1 MPIPEMTE
9 KQKKKQEINRR
20 FRERQKA
27 KQTGQPDPYASDVSK
42 KEDEQATADLGVKEW
57 AEPLP
62 NFDSSDPSAGA
73 KSKVKPK
80 TKRAK
85 AVYGPEGRPPRGP
98 GKKNRPRVKKVK
110 VPYVSQLD
118 AAYVALSKAPAP
130 LSIPDLLAAIKKGGL
145 WKSENGKTP
154 GATLSAALIREIA
167 KKGSDS
173 RFRKT
178 APGRYA
184 AVIRGE

>member
-27 KQTGQPDPYASDVSK
+27 KQAGLPDPHQPKTPIGKSTDPYTTQLTD
-42 KEDEQATADLGVKEW
+42 W

-62 NFDSSDPSAGA
+62 AFDPSDPSAGA
-73 KSKVKPK
+73 KWKVKPK

-118 AAYVALSKAPAP
+118 AAYVALSKAPEP

-184 AVIRGE
+184 AVVREE

>member
-9 KQKKKQEINRR
+9 KQKKKQEQNRR
-20 FRERQKA
+20 FREREKQRKA
-27 KQTGQPDPYASDVSK
+27 NLGVKAGDVSE
-42 KEDEQATADLGVKEW
+42 KEDEQVDADLGVEAW

-62 NFDSSDPSAGA
+62 NFDPSDPSAGA

-118 AAYVALSKAPAP
+118 AAYVALSKAPES
-130 LSIPDLLAAIKKGGL
+130 LSIPDLLTAIKKSGL

-184 AVIRGE
+184 AVVREE